1 METILL
7 CLIALNLIYPIDT
20 TLGPGS
26 RKSPSRTTEKIV
38 SPPSESFQFE
48 PKIPEESLPP
58 SDINVIQRDLLQED
72 ITAQF
77 ILENYNSYCTTCV
90 NAREFPNPTLIYIT
104 PWNNRGYDLVKIFPQ
119 KFDYISPVWF
129 SLKRIGLEKYHI
141 EGTHDIDVKWIE
153 TLRENRADVRIV
165 PRVAFEK
172 WSADDIQALFQSET
186 EILQLGLTMKKLL
199 IKYNHLFDGYMVEVL
214 ALFQGSS
221 KANIHH
227 VLIDLAGQIHDIET
241 NTTQKKKEIFLAVPP
256 LEEYFDRTDFEVL
269 SEHLN
274 GFHVMAYD
282 FPTKQPGPVA
292 PLGKKFLLIEHQTLL
307 SGFRMDQRNHESIS
321 SCRKSQFSKS
331 ISWSKFLRLSL
342 RSNSSISTGK

>member
-1 METILL
+1 MEYFLL
-7 CLIALNLIYPIDT
+7 VLIGLCLIYPIDT
-20 TLGPGS
+20 TLGPGNRKFAS
-26 RKSPSRTTEKIV
+26 RNTEKIV
-38 SPPSESFQFE
+38 SPPSESFRLE

-58 SDINVIQRDLLQED
+58 SDINIIQRDLLQED
-72 ITAQF
+72 VTAQS
-77 ILENYNSYCTTCV
+77 ILENYNSYCSACATT
-90 NAREFPNPTLIYIT
+90 REFPNPTLIYIT

-153 TLRENRADVRIV
+153 TLKENRADVRIV
-165 PRVAFEK
+165 PRIIFEK
-172 WSADDIQALFQSET
+172 WSADDIHALFESEN
-186 EILQLGLTMKKLL
+186 EKLQLGLTMKKLL
-199 IKYNHLFDGYMVEVL
+199 IKYSHLFDGYVMEIL

-227 VLIDLAGQIHDIET
+227 VLIDIAGHVHDIDT
-241 NTTQKKKEIFLAVPP
+241 NSTQKKEIFLAVPP

-274 GFHVMAYD
+274 GFHVMTYD

-292 PLGKKFLLIEHQTLL
+292 PLGKNSIINPETIVSLL
-307 SGFRMDQRNHESIS
+307 F
-321 SCRKSQFSKS
+321 
-331 ISWSKFLRLSL
+331 
-342 RSNSSISTGK
+342 